1 MTFAG
6 ASLACARACG
16 AGAGV
21 GDAAVT
27 FGPAASAASAINI
40 HALSRAYRARRIA
53 DPNWADNPRAPA
65 EYALLAVSATDLQ
78 GVRPGDDPLRFFR
91 SVRPV
96 ARAGYSIFLFDLD
109 TPEKRAVF
117 REASHHPGGWTS
129 SRVR

>member
-1 MTFAG
+1 MR
-6 ASLACARACG
+6 SPEL
-16 AGAGV
+16 
-21 GDAAVT
+21 
-27 FGPAASAASAINI
+27 I
-40 HALSRAYRARRIA
+40 ARRIA

-117 REASHHPGGWTS
+117 REAARRIRAAAEGNGATDKRRTTS
-129 SRVR
+129 TSGTP